1 MFLKLKNMSEE
12 KFKNL
17 SDLFGSHPK
26 VEENSKS
33 IKKKEEIFFTELLE
47 QLCQIEAIGAVL
59 NTVGINIDK
68 YENPFY
74 QSTKMLLQKHYGD
87 VKTEII
93 LWWVFDS
100 ITPEGGI
107 YPLIDEKGEK
117 HILKTAQ
124 QLWKFLKRYDG
135 KQIMC

>member
-26 VEENSKS
+26 IEENPKS
-33 IKKKEEIFFTELLE
+33 VKRKEEIFFTVLIE
-47 QLCQIEAIGAVL
+47 QLCRIEAAGAVL
-59 NTVGINIDK
+59 NTVGVSIDK

-74 QSTKMLLQKHYGD
+74 QSIKMLLQKHYGEI
-87 VKTEII
+87 KTEII

-100 ITPEGGI
+100 LTPDGSI
-107 YPLIDEKGEK
+107 YPLIDENQEK
-117 HILKTAQ
+117 HILKTSQ

-135 KQIMC
+135 K

>member
-1 MFLKLKNMSEE
+1 MSEE

-17 SDLFGSHPK
+17 SDLFGANSK
-26 VEENSKS
+26 VEENLKS
-33 IKKKEEIFFTELLE
+33 IKKKEEVFFLELME
-47 QLCQIEAIGAVL
+47 KLCQIEAVSAVL
-59 NTVGINIDK
+59 STVGIQADK

-74 QSTKMLLQKHYGD
+74 QSIKMLLQKHYGEI
-87 VKTEII
+87 KTEII

-100 ITPEGGI
+100 LTPDGGV
-107 YPLIDEKGEK
+107 YPLMDENDEK

-135 KQIMC
+135 K